1 MRRIQPLLLAL
12 GAYIA
17 FSGLFCCR
25 PAHACGIT
33 GFSVGDNLNALP
45 TPTFDSDGSYKRF
58 GVTQVKAHYAD
69 QLTQPMRFADSRGTS
84 FSCID
89 ARGDT
94 AILGAPGGDFGELVA
109 GVMAWFKLE
118 GRRVNKADV
127 KRLFDGFMDRIAR
140 AGRPLYFHTDDSRL
154 RSLFVALEKKGISPQ
169 PSKLPEVAPTNS
181 TAAALWLAELV
192 KPEFQGCGHIR
203 LQLTPEFT
211 PAFSVKLSGKDVVN
225 CEGVPAA
232 ECISSAEV
240 VTELLT
246 LFYNYWWFTAPG
258 SPQRQKVTLSV
269 VSGPLVGRAVSIVT
283 TTGDAG
289 TCRYQHPLVFPN
301 QAGSTLFVYHS
312 EAALE
317 LREAIVREGFRA
329 SKDPKKLASLV
340 STWSKVAALQLGA
353 TLKYL
358 SSAKDLGQ
366 FPVTVALK
374 Q

>member
-1 MRRIQPLLLAL
+1 MRRIRPLLLAL

-94 AILGAPGGDFGELVA
+94 AILGTPGGDFGELVA
-109 GVMAWFKLE
+109 GIMAWFRLE

-169 PSKLPEVAPTNS
+169 PSKLPEV
-181 TAAALWLAELV
+181 
-192 KPEFQGCGHIR
+192 
-203 LQLTPEFT
+203 
-211 PAFSVKLSGKDVVN
+211 
-225 CEGVPAA
+225 
-232 ECISSAEV
+232 
-240 VTELLT
+240 
-246 LFYNYWWFTAPG
+246 
-258 SPQRQKVTLSV
+258 
-269 VSGPLVGRAVSIVT
+269 
-283 TTGDAG
+283 
-289 TCRYQHPLVFPN
+289 
-301 QAGSTLFVYHS
+301 
-312 EAALE
+312 
-317 LREAIVREGFRA
+317 
-329 SKDPKKLASLV
+329 
-340 STWSKVAALQLGA
+340 
-353 TLKYL
+353 
-358 SSAKDLGQ
+358 
-366 FPVTVALK
+366 
-374 Q
+374 

>member
-1 MRRIQPLLLAL
+1 
-12 GAYIA
+12 
-17 FSGLFCCR
+17 
-25 PAHACGIT
+25 
-33 GFSVGDNLNALP
+33 
-45 TPTFDSDGSYKRF
+45 
-58 GVTQVKAHYAD
+58 
-69 QLTQPMRFADSRGTS
+69 
-84 FSCID
+84 
-89 ARGDT
+89 
-94 AILGAPGGDFGELVA
+94 
-109 GVMAWFKLE
+109 MAWFKLE